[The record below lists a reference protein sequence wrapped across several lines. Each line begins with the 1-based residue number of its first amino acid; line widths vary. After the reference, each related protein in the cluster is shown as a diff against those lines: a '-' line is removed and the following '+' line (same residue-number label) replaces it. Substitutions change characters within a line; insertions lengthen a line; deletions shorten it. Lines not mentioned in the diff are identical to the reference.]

1 MLLDDDLVCEQTLA
15 RKHIA
20 AHQADFSCILFG
32 PRLFSSE
39 SRKGLATEIM
49 GSWYHD
55 HADRVTREGAARG
68 RLDIWMDANFSVP
81 RNILLT
87 HGGYDETL
95 RCAEDRDLAI
105 RLFDAGVRFKFLPDA
120 PVYEIY
126 SKTSDDV
133 VAHDAPEIGVS
144 DIYVAR
150 KHRGYRRVCEPA
162 TIIGES
168 RLKLWAWWICC
179 ALPVS
184 PDAMLRIPC
193 SIAERLSRNPGMRR
207 LGIRLLLYRKAVAIM
222 RSATREVGSWQE
234 LRHEFGMRLPVLRYV
249 GIVSV
254 ERFEADVRWL
264 VQRGYMG
271 IAPSDWLAWVRTGAT
286 LPRRPVLMMFD
297 GTSAEMPESALPV
310 LCRYGFRAAVFV
322 VTQHIGGGSARGWVA
337 GRAPQRRMTA
347 ARIRYWTGEGIEFG
361 AYSRNHRR
369 LTELESPRL
378 TDEIEGSAADLA
390 QILGRRPAAF
400 AYPYGAV
407 NQAVLEQARQ
417 SFAMAFGNTSGLN
430 ALATDLHLLRTTKL
444 DPSHR
449 ILNLAATI
457 LFGRPVP
464 LR

>member
-1 MLLDDDLVCEQTLA
+1 MICEPTLA
-15 RKHIA
+15 GKHIA
-20 AHQADFSCILFG
+20 AHNDDFSCIAVGSLQTS
-32 PRLFSSE
+32 PA
-39 SRKGLATEIM
+39 SRGGLATDLVNAAHQGYCDELSRRGPD
-49 GSWYHD
+49 GSKY
-55 HADRVTREGAARG
+55 
-68 RLDIWMDANFSVP
+68 RLWLANNISAP
-81 RNILLT
+81 RSLLLAYQ
-87 HGGYDETL
+87 GYDERL
-95 RCAEDRDLAI
+95 IYSEDHELAI